1 MFKQLRL
8 HWWDGGGASEATS
21 QAWRPHRQWA
31 PVSQLGG
38 SPIYVQA
45 KDLMMFR
52 EVLPG
57 VSRLT
62 IALLAGLSCITT
74 PARTQEGVDEA
85 AVNSEES
92 KPTAG
97 MIFSFIPRVY
107 TMAPTEG
114 VGHRVLVVYAIPAT
128 RLTGSYAERDSTYPA
143 HLRLRVVD
151 AFGDSIVAANAGR
164 NLVGMT
170 SGADRYALGVEEL
183 ALAPGVYSLD
193 LYLGTRDQSIGM
205 ETVSRRIA
213 VEDLQQAS
221 LWLSDLVLGRRG
233 SGIVW
238 EREEEVVMIDPLN
251 TYEQG
256 SSIEVY
262 YEVVGLPDA
271 ALFET
276 SITFTPVT
284 EYNPV
289 VEEHQSPLVSFG
301 YDEVARSRFTPLR
314 RTFNLGDF
322 PPGRYRLTVAAHL
335 PDGPAVTRETT
346 IRVLGADE
354 QE

>member
-1 MFKQLRL
+1 M
-8 HWWDGGGASEATS
+8 
-21 QAWRPHRQWA
+21 
-31 PVSQLGG
+31 
-38 SPIYVQA
+38 YVQA

-52 EVLPG
+52 VVLPG
-57 VSRLT
+57 ALPRFTVV
-62 IALLAGLSCITT
+62 LLATLSCVTT
-74 PARTQEGVDEA
+74 LLRSQEGADEA
-85 AVNSEES
+85 AADSQVS

-128 RLTGSYAERDSTYPA
+128 RLTGSYAQRDSTYPA

-151 AFGDSIVAANAGR
+151 AFGDSVVTMDAGR
-164 NLVGMT
+164 SLVGMT

-193 LYLGTRDQSIGM
+193 LYLGTRDESIGM
-205 ETVSRRIA
+205 ETVSRRI
-213 VEDLQQAS
+213 VVDDLQHAP
-221 LWLSDLVLGRRG
+221 LWLSDLVLGRGG

-238 EREEEVVMIDPLN
+238 ERDGEVVMIDPLN

-271 ALFET
+271 AQFET
-276 SITFTPVT
+276 SITFTPIT

-289 VEEHQSPLVSFG
+289 VEEQQSPLVSFG
-301 YDEVARSRFTPLR
+301 YDEVAQSRFTPLR

-335 PDGPAVTRETT
+335 PDRPPVTRETT
-346 IRVLGADE
+346 IRVLGASQ